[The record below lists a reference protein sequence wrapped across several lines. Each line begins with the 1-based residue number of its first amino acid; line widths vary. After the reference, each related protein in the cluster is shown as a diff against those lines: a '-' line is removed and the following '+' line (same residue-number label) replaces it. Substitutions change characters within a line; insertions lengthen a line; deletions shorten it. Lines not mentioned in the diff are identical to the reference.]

1 MLKPRVLYVLGYGRS
16 GSTVLGMA
24 LGQHPGLVN
33 LGEISTLPTFVPGPT
48 YIAPRAC
55 GCLLPLDQC
64 PYWQGVARR
73 VGSMAALA
81 QDGTSLSP
89 SMGWRRYA
97 PWLPEPSGEL
107 PRWAAGASGMYTAA
121 IAEAGAQ
128 VAVDTSKGAAR
139 AWWLWKSGAVD
150 LQFVWLT
157 RRLEGVIRSQIR
169 HGNAALKTALSWRLA
184 QRQAAQMARVA
195 ERAGLRVPRMS
206 YEGLVQDPRT
216 VLGEVLRHVGLPWD
230 DAVLTPRPAH
240 TIGGEHEGK
249 HGGRLSIG
257 ASNRTP
263 APLSL
268 PVRLT
273 VSLFDRR
280 PAEPIA

>member
-107 PRWAAGASGMYTAA
+107 PRWAAGASAMYAAA

-257 ASNRTP
+257 ASNRAP

>member
-206 YEGLVQDPRT
+206 YEGLVQDPRA

-257 ASNRTP
+257 ASNRAP

>member
-97 PWLPEPSGEL
+97 PWLPEPSDEL

-169 HGNAALKTALSWRLA
+169 HGNAAFKTALSWRLA

-257 ASNRTP
+257 ASNRAP

>member
-1 MLKPRVLYVLGYGRS
+1 MKPRVLYVLGYGRS

-107 PRWAAGASGMYTAA
+107 PRWAAAASAMYAAA

-157 RRLEGVIRSQIR
+157 RRLEGVIRSQVR

-206 YEGLVQDPRT
+206 YEGLVQDPPA
-216 VLGEVLRHVGLPWD
+216 VLGEALRHVGLPWD

-263 APLSL
+263 APLSF

-280 PAEPIA
+280 RAEPIA

>member
-169 HGNAALKTALSWRLA
+169 HGNAAFKTALSWRLA

-257 ASNRTP
+257 ASNRAP